1 MIHEALL
8 HLFRNRPALAA
19 EVLRDTLG
27 APVPRFTEARI
38 ELADLTEIVPVEH
51 RADLVVLLLDGRPVL
66 AVVVEAQLGRDPD
79 KEYAWPSYVVGV
91 RARYRCRA
99 CLLVA
104 TTDEAIATW
113 SAEPIDL
120 GPPDWVLR
128 PYVLGPNAVP
138 VVTDPADARAR
149 PELAVLSVMAH
160 GQSKAGLTIAI
171 AALAAAAGL
180 DQEQQ
185 ALYLDVVLSSL
196 NEAARRSLEGKMKS
210 GYEFQ
215 SDFARSYVAKGRQ
228 EGLLEGQREA
238 AANAVLKVLEAR
250 GLEIPPDVRERVLAS
265 TDMTEL
271 DRWLCRAAII
281 SEASALL
288 DTASS

>member
-38 ELADLTEIVPVEH
+38 EPADLTEIVPVEH

-66 AVVVEAQLGRDPD
+66 AIVVEAQLGRDPD
-79 KEYAWPSYVVGV
+79 KEYAWPSYLVGV

-104 TTDEAIATW
+104 TTDQAIATW

-128 PYVLGPNAVP
+128 PYVLGPSAVP
-138 VVTDPADARAR
+138 VVTDLADARAR
-149 PELAVLSVMAH
+149 PEVAVLSVMAH
-160 GQSKAGLTIAI
+160 GQSAAGLTIAV
-171 AALAAAAGL
+171 AALTAAAGL
-180 DQEQQ
+180 DQERQD
-185 ALYLDVVLSSL
+185 LYLDVVLSSL
-196 NEAARRSLEGKMKS
+196 NEAARRSLEEKMKS

-250 GLEIPPDVRERVLAS
+250 GLEIPPEVSERVLAS

-271 DRWLCRAAII
+271 DRWLRRAVVIP
-281 SEASALL
+281 EARALL
-288 DTASS
+288 DSVTS